1 MFGRTGGWEKGPFV
15 SDFCRA
21 FDEDQNWWI
30 ELERRIRLEERGLV
44 VIGDGPAGLRAA
56 ATAAR
61 RGVEVTVIG
70 ENPRYGGQIFRQ
82 IVPPLQAKGHIMDL
96 QDLRILDDLQEELTK
111 VSIEFLNKTIVWG
124 IFDDKV
130 IVTDRSEK
138 SQIKAKKIVIAEGAY
153 EAPVA
158 FRGWTLPGVMTLGG
172 LQILLKSQGI
182 IPKGKVVIAG
192 TGPLLFYTA
201 SQLVEKGADVV
212 AVLEASSMSQ
222 WMRWSMKLVR
232 MPGILRKGIKYLNIL
247 RKHRVPI
254 HYSTVPLEAKGSK
267 GVEEVVAAKVN
278 ESWHPLP
285 GTGKKIPAEF
295 LCLNFGFI
303 PSTQF
308 SHIAGCEH
316 VCDIQLR
323 GWVPKFDSNYE
334 TSVDGIYVAGD
345 CTGIGGV
352 KKAVLEGELVG
363 NEVACR
369 LGFLPR
375 KEADERLSLLKKKIK
390 NFQWYQLFLKNI
402 YAFRPGLLDL
412 LTEETIICRC
422 EEIPYETISRLIENK
437 SHRLEQIKLLS
448 RVGMGR
454 CQGRFCYPT
463 LLGIFSK
470 RLSPDMACSQ
480 DFTGRIPAKP
490 LPLESVFDISNSDEA
505 AGSTNS

>member
-1 MFGRTGGWEKGPFV
+1 M
-15 SDFCRA
+15 
-21 FDEDQNWWI
+21 
-30 ELERRIRLEERGLV
+30 

-56 ATAAR
+56 VTAAK

-70 ENPRYGGQIFRQ
+70 ENPKHGGQIFRQ
-82 IVPPLQAKGHIMDL
+82 LVPPLQAKDHLMEL
-96 QDLRILDDLQEELTK
+96 QDNRILDDLQEELTR

-130 IVTDRSEK
+130 IATDRSER

-158 FRGWTLPGVMTLGG
+158 FPGWTLPGVMTLGG

-201 SQLVEKGADVV
+201 SQLVEKGANVV
-212 AVLEASSMSQ
+212 AVLEASSLSQ
-222 WMRWSMKLVR
+222 WMRWSTKLWR
-232 MPGILRKGIKYLNIL
+232 MPGILGKGIKYMNIL

-254 HYSTVPLEAKGSK
+254 HYSMVPLEAKGSK
-267 GVEEVVAAKVN
+267 GVEEVAAAKVN
-278 ESWHPLP
+278 ELWHPLR
-285 GTGKKIPAEF
+285 GTEKKIPAEL

-308 SHIAGCEH
+308 SHIAGCQH
-316 VCDIQLR
+316 ICDIQLR
-323 GWVPKFDSNYE
+323 GWIPKFNSNYE

-363 NEVACR
+363 NEVAR
-369 LGFLPR
+369 HLGVIPG
-375 KEADERLSLLKKKIK
+375 KEADDRLSRLKKRIA

-402 YAFRPGLLDL
+402 YTFRPGILDL

-437 SHRLEQIKLLS
+437 SPRLEQIKLLS
-448 RVGMGR
+448 RAGMGR

-470 RLSPDMACSQ
+470 RLSADKACDQ

-490 LPLESVFDISNSDEA
+490 LPLESLFDLSGSDEA
-505 AGSTNS
+505 ERGSSS